1 MDLRFHFFPAAFSD
15 ETLHSMLSRYARLC
29 GVRSFKAAFAG
40 VRSPAAFSQSVAF
53 PSHLADLVEALP
65 CGTGLSV
72 AEVIKRHT
80 LLPYYSPFVSQDQ
93 VDQAH
98 ALMAGDGTGLMLK
111 LGVNA
116 SRLEFAC
123 RTRYCP
129 ECVAQD
135 QVQVGVAYWHRVH
148 MLPGVLVCPHH
159 GTLLNVV
166 DHRWFSRNS
175 RQLNL
180 PGDDSVQ
187 EHSIPLHVPLL
198 CLPALH
204 DIALRSLL
212 VLESEVHALST
223 CKVRSTLLQGA
234 VEHDLTSKPR
244 RLHLRRLA
252 QHMAA
257 FCRTLPNTWEYSV
270 LSEAREGVPATWVTK
285 LLRKPRDSHHPL
297 KYILLAS
304 ALRVDMESVLGKKTL
319 SEPQIAP
326 PITVVSQPPKCAP
339 RTFAIEGLD
348 CISMAVWKHA
358 LAGADARKIASVLG
372 ISLVHVY
379 RTIRGVEGGP
389 DAWKE
394 ARFLSQLREKR
405 MVFDAEY
412 RWQKAHDCRGYA
424 WLYRCDRPW
433 LTECIAKRAADH
445 ANRADSA
452 DMFAVLDVRLAKQV
466 GQCARSLR
474 SLPGKPVRISRTR
487 IGRELHVLSR
497 FEKQLSKLPLCA
509 AALIEF
515 CESLE
520 EFHNRRLWWA
530 RQKLRS
536 EGKTISQSS
545 LYRTASIRRRI

>member
-1 MDLRFHFFPAAFSD
+1 MDLKFHFFPTAFPD
-15 ETLHSMLSRYARLC
+15 ETLHSVLSRYARLC

-53 PSHLADLVEALP
+53 PSHLDDLVDALP

-80 LLPYYSPFVSQDQ
+80 LLPYYAPFVSQDQ
-93 VDQAH
+93 VDQAQ

-123 RTRYCP
+123 RTRFCP

-135 QVQVGVAYWHRVH
+135 QVRVGVAYWHRVH
-148 MLPGVLVCPHH
+148 TLPGVLVCPHH

-187 EHSIPLHVPLL
+187 AHSIPLHVPSI

-204 DIALRSLL
+204 EIALRSLQ
-212 VLESEVHALST
+212 VLGSEVRALSIS
-223 CKVRSTLLQGA
+223 KVRSTLLQGA
-234 VEHDLTSKPR
+234 AEHDLTSKSR

-252 QHMAA
+252 QHMAT
-257 FCRTLPNTWEYSV
+257 FCLTLPNAWEYSV
-270 LSEAREGVPATWVTK
+270 LSETREGIPATWVTK

-304 ALRVDMESVLGKKTL
+304 ALRVNMENVLGKGTL
-319 SEPQIAP
+319 CEPQTAP
-326 PITVVSQPPKCAP
+326 PLTAVTQLPKCAP
-339 RTFAIEGLD
+339 PMFAIEGLD
-348 CISMAVWKHA
+348 CISTAVWEHA

-372 ISLVHVY
+372 VSLVHVY
-379 RTIRGVEGGP
+379 RTIRGVEGGS

-394 ARFLSQLREKR
+394 ARFISQLRERR

-412 RWQKAHDCRGYA
+412 RLQKAHDCRGYA

-433 LTECIAKRAADH
+433 LTECIAKRVADH

-452 DMFAVLDVRLAKQV
+452 DMFAALDVRLAKQV
-466 GQCARSLR
+466 GQCARALR

-497 FEKQLSKLPLCA
+497 FEKQISKLPLCA
-509 AALIEF
+509 AALIEA

-520 EFHNRRLWWA
+520 EFHNRRLRWA

-536 EGKTISQSS
+536 QGKPVTHSS
-545 LYRTASIRRRI
+545 LYRAASIRLRT